1 MHFPKKSIAASIKHT
16 QVVCN
21 IHQHRSLCDV
31 HHVCDSLILSLAK
44 QGCQKKSINFIFKN
58 PFFHLLQLPRT
69 DLFRPCCFGRTRWA
83 EGSTRRKPTSAS
95 WRTSTSGTGNF
106 PSPRSTTWPPATAE
120 HRRATSSPGQRTTL
134 KYLAEQ
140 PNGPLS
146 LAVRTTE
153 LRGKREKRGG
163 KKRKRKKASPYF

>member
-1 MHFPKKSIAASIKHT
+1 M
-16 QVVCN
+16 
-21 IHQHRSLCDV
+21 
-31 HHVCDSLILSLAK
+31 
-44 QGCQKKSINFIFKN
+44 
-58 PFFHLLQLPRT
+58 
-69 DLFRPCCFGRTRWA
+69 
-83 EGSTRRKPTSAS
+83 RRKPMSAS

-120 HRRATSSPGQRTTL
+120 HRRATFSPGQRTTL

-153 LRGKREKRGG
+153 LREKREKKRRKEKEKRPLRISELSSFLSSFDVCTRRSELFIGKLKSGISVISLGIYVQKNTLVDYHLEGG
-163 KKRKRKKASPYF
+163 WGRKKKSIRKAFDCEESNPGTSV